1 VKQRGVANHPVVSH
15 EAWVAARKALL
26 AREKEF
32 TRQRDALSRERREL
46 PWERVD
52 KAYEFDSAGGR
63 QTLAQLFGEHSQLAV
78 YHFMFNPASDEG
90 CRHCSFWADSFE
102 GIDVH
107 LGHRDVSFVAVS
119 RAPLGKIEA
128 FRKRMGWSFKWV
140 SSSGSDFNHDFG
152 VSFTKE
158 ELARGPVTYNYA
170 TVTMD
175 MQDRE
180 GASAFYKDE
189 QGKVFH
195 TYSCYAR
202 GIDLLNTAYNFLD
215 LCPKGRDEE
224 GLEFTQAWVR
234 HHDRYE
240 D

>member
-1 VKQRGVANHPVVSH
+1 VKQQGVANHPVVSH
-15 EAWVAARKALL
+15 EAWLAARKALL

-46 PWERVD
+46 PWERVE
-52 KAYEFDSAGGR
+52 KAYAFDAAGGK
-63 QTLAQLFGEHSQLAV
+63 QTLAQLFGKHSQLAV
-78 YHFMFNPASDEG
+78 YHFMFNPGSDEG
-90 CRHCSFWADSFE
+90 CRHCSFWADSFD

-140 SSSGSDFNHDFG
+140 SSAGSDFNHDFG

-158 ELARGPVTYNYA
+158 ELARGPVTYNY
-170 TVTMD
+170 TTGTMQ
-175 MQDRE
+175 MQERE

-195 TYSCYAR
+195 SYSCYAR

-240 D
+240 G